1 MNDGSAVSR
10 KLRHRT
16 DVDNCA
22 IGGIRH
28 PSRFRCRWQEKPR
41 LKRVM
46 NKTIF
51 SEIEQLKEVLGKFNK
66 DYKQGN
72 MTRLASDFRSA
83 LKEYGDGFVFVLIS
97 LQILTF

>member
-1 MNDGSAVSR
+1 MTVLQYLENLDIALMWTTAQLAVFAF
-10 KLRHRT
+10 LA
-16 DVDNCA
+16 DFAVA
-22 IGGIRH
+22 G
-28 PSRFRCRWQEKPR
+28 
-41 LKRVM
+41 
-46 NKTIF
+46 
-51 SEIEQLKEVLGKFNK
+51 EIEQLKEVLGKFNK